1 LQTWPRADDERYEQW
16 LETDAMIELETQDR
30 GDQNLGGLLLSYV
43 RPARGEIPRQV
54 WRGWGRGLGNDQ

>member
-43 RPARGEIPRQV
+43 IVLRGFMRL
-54 WRGWGRGLGNDQ
+54 GWVDHD